1 MSKIKA
7 LITTLVLG
15 SSSVAM
21 ASPSFSLSA
30 GAEWSFGNRTS
41 SGPVI
46 RDHRTTTWTALSQ
59 PVSAMYGRTTIRLHN
74 TAAFSTLKLQ
84 GVAGAAYVDNIILE
98 LANGRRQVI
107 EVDRW
112 IDSRSPVQ
120 LNVKNN
126 RQISSVTI
134 NGSANRRASYQLFG
148 HAQYPMY
155 ETPVSN
161 PPVYQPPV
169 YQPPVYQPPVYQGVL
184 LGSGL
189 DFAHSDGR
197 EFITVGAQKGS
208 FEAIRIMGTSGTTF
222 VKMVQIDFAD
232 GTSQFLSAIN
242 RELRAGQSFDLELDG
257 HTRRA
262 IARVTVWMKEDG
274 HQVDYATGEFSL
286 FAM

>member
-41 SGPVI
+41 RGPVI
-46 RDHRTTTWTALSQ
+46 RDHRTITWTALSQ
-59 PVSAMYGRTTIRLHN
+59 PLSAAYGRNTVRLTN
-74 TAAFSTLKLQ
+74 PVAYSNLKLQ
-84 GVAGAAYVDNIILE
+84 ATAGMSYVDNIVLE
-98 LANGRRQVI
+98 FGHGRRQVI

-112 IDSRSPVQ
+112 ITTGSPAQ
-120 LNVKNN
+120 INVNN
-126 RQISSVTI
+126 GRLITSVTI

-148 HAQYPMY
+148 YGRY
-155 ETPVSN
+155 EMTPVSN

-242 RELRAGQSFDLELDG
+242 RELRTGESVDLELDG

-274 HQVDYATGEFSL
+274 NQVDYATGEFAV